1 VLTVDYTNIAF
12 SGRESIAIRACDTD
26 GNCTAQP
33 FEIEIA
39 GDIVVYNALSP
50 DGKNPVFRLEYIDLF
65 PDTQKNAVYIYNR
78 WGDEV
83 FAANDYDN
91 VTRVFRGLSSS
102 GDELP
107 SGTYF
112 YKVVFVGGRKTM
124 TGYLELRY

>member
-1 VLTVDYTNIAF
+1 MDYTNIAF
-12 SGRESIAIRACDTD
+12 SGRESVSIRACDTD
-26 GNCTAQP
+26 DNCTTQP

-39 GDIVVYNALSP
+39 GGILVYNAISP

-65 PDTQKNAVYIYNR
+65 PDTQKNTVYIYNR

-83 FAANDYDN
+83 FSATDYDN
-91 VTRVFRGLSSS
+91 VTSVFSGLSSN
-102 GDELP
+102 GNKLP

-112 YKVVFVGGRKTM
+112 YKVLFASGRKTM